1 MELKSGLGQPS
12 SKSVRVAF
20 PQQLLHGGGRGQPR
34 TNPLSPQPRV
44 ASSWDRGQ
52 GLVRAG

>member
-20 PQQLLHGGGRGQPR
+20 LQQLLHGGGRGQPR

>member
-20 PQQLLHGGGRGQPR
+20 LQQLLHGGAYLHSLSSSPSASLLEIPPR
-34 TNPLSPQPRV
+34 FPINLE
-44 ASSWDRGQ
+44 
-52 GLVRAG
+52 

>member
-20 PQQLLHGGGRGQPR
+20 PLNSSFMGEEEGSTALTLSHP
-34 TNPLSPQPRV
+34 NLVLSP
-44 ASSWDRGQ
+44 
-52 GLVRAG
+52 AGT